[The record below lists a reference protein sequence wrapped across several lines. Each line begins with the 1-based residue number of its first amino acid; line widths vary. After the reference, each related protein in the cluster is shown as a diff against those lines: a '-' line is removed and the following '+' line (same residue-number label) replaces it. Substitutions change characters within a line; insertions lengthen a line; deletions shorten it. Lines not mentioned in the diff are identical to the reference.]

1 MDTNINKEQE
11 PSIEANS
18 NSPLVSITSW
28 LDDDETQDARP
39 LSFLRLST
47 EPVYVSLFTDQGCD
61 VETHYLEADD
71 SWSGGYIHCLGK
83 TCPACMA
90 RIERKRFLLL
100 PVADL
105 TDAEVKLLRVPA
117 EKGPG
122 RLRTEI
128 VKVLM
133 LPGRADIVTR
143 ITRSRDFRYTVE
155 AVRNDAIGP
164 DVVGAIKRFSEA
176 LNAGSIELRSIVTT
190 MTAAE
195 IKEHERVA
203 KRLSFEASGT

>member
-1 MDTNINKEQE
+1 MDTNINKKQE
-11 PSIEANS
+11 PSTEVNS
-18 NSPLVSITSW
+18 NAPRVSITGW
-28 LDDDETQDARP
+28 LDDEASQNARP

-71 SWSGGYIHCLGK
+71 SWPGGYVSCLAQG
-83 TCPACMA
+83 CPACTA
-90 RIERKRFLLL
+90 RIDRKRFLLL

-133 LPGRADIVTR
+133 LPDRAGIVTR
-143 ITRSRDFRYTVE
+143 IIRLRDFRYTVE
-155 AVRNDAIGP
+155 AIRNDSLGP
-164 DVVGAIKRFSEA
+164 DVVGSIKRFSDA
-176 LNAGSIELRSIVTT
+176 LNAGSIELKSVVTT

-195 IKEHERVA
+195 MKEHERVA
-203 KRLSFEASGT
+203 KRLSFEAPGA

>member
-1 MDTNINKEQE
+1 MDSHFDEKQDPPAATN
-11 PSIEANS
+11 PS
-18 NSPLVSITSW
+18 LVSITSW
-28 LDDDETQDARP
+28 LDDDQGQQGRP
-39 LSFLRLST
+39 LSVLRLST

-71 SWSGGYIHCLGK
+71 GWSGGYVHCLGK
-83 TCPACMA
+83 GCPACLA

-105 TDAEVKLLRVPA
+105 TDAQVKLLRVPA

-128 VKVLM
+128 VKVLT
-133 LPGRADIVTR
+133 LPDRTGIVTR
-143 ITRSRDFRYTVE
+143 ITRSRDFHYSVE
-155 AVRNDAIGP
+155 AHRNEALAP
-164 DVVGAIKRFSEA
+164 DIAAAIKRFVES
-176 LNAGSIELRSIVTT
+176 LDTGTIDLKSVVTG

-195 IKEHERVA
+195 MKEHERVS
-203 KRLSFEASGT
+203 KRLSLEGPGA